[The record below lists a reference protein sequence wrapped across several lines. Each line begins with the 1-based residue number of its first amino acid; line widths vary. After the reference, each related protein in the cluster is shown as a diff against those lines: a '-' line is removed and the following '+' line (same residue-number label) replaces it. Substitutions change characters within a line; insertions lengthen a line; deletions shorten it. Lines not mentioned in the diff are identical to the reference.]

1 MPSPAQQHFMRVT
14 AARATAAAANTDEP
28 IVATA
33 YEQQLMQLAQ
43 HKRQLSGIQSTE
55 RKAEAKRE
63 MLPLYAAWVE
73 GVLSSGRGVQDD
85 VVMNVLVWRID
96 VGDYAGA
103 LPIAAHAIE
112 YGLKMP
118 EPYTR
123 TTACVITEEFA
134 DMARKAR
141 AVSEEVDLASLLA
154 VARLTDGQDMPD
166 QVRAKLYKEIGLA
179 QMEKDPPAAL
189 VRLKR
194 ALELNKNVGVIK
206 DIERLETKLRNK
218 NSTADDNGDG

>member
-14 AARATAAAANTDEP
+14 AARATAAAANSDEP

-33 YEQQLMQLAQ
+33 YEHQLMQLAQ
-43 HKRQLSGIQSTE
+43 DKRQLSGVQSTE
-55 RKAEAKRE
+55 KKAQAKRE
-63 MLPLYAAWVE
+63 MLPKYAAWVD

-85 VVMNVLVWRID
+85 VVMTVLVWRID
-96 VGDYAGA
+96 AGDYAGA
-103 LPIAAHAIE
+103 LPIAAHAIQ

-134 DMARKAR
+134 DMARKTR
-141 AVSEEVDLASLLA
+141 AINGDVDIPSLLA
-154 VARLTDGQDMPD
+154 VARLTDGEDMPD

-179 QMEKDPPAAL
+179 QIDKDPAASL
-189 VRLKR
+189 ARLKR
-194 ALELNKNVGVIK
+194 SLELNKNIGVIK
-206 DIERLETKLRNK
+206 DIERLETKLRNQT
-218 NSTADDNGDG
+218 STVAGNGGS